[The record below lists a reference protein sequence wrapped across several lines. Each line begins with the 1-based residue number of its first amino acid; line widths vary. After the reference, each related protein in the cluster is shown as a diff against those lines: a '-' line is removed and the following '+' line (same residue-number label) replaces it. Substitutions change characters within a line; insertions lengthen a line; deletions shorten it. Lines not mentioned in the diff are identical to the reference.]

1 MIDENYVQ
9 LNGSEEIQT
18 VLLYIFR
25 QFHDLCEK
33 YGLIYNA
40 FGGTMLGAVR
50 HNGFIPWDDD
60 IDVTMPR
67 EDYERLIKILR
78 NDNDSELLVQCF
90 PDENYIYPFAKV
102 GLKETVLVEN
112 VVKNP
117 YDKLTLSIDV
127 FPVDGYPDN
136 AADIDEYCSY
146 EDNIILCA
154 YRMSNI
160 RLLLHPKRLLKKV
173 KSLWKGY
180 KYWVNKQISI
190 AKKYGVEDHELLL
203 CQGAGWGKKG
213 IIEKSTYF
221 DRKLYDFDNA
231 KIWGIRD
238 YDEHMRNLYGDY
250 MKLPPE
256 DKRTS
261 PHDDIILI
269 SQEKYRKIIDA

>member
-9 LNGSEEIQT
+9 LNGSKEIQT

-25 QFHDLCEK
+25 LFHDLCEK

-67 EDYERLIKILR
+67 EDYERLVKILR

-127 FPVDGYPDN
+127 FLLMVILIMRRILMST
-136 AADIDEYCSY
+136 ALMR
-146 EDNIILCA
+146 IILFFA
-154 YRMSNI
+154 
-160 RLLLHPKRLLKKV
+160 P
-173 KSLWKGY
+173 
-180 KYWVNKQISI
+180 
-190 AKKYGVEDHELLL
+190 
-203 CQGAGWGKKG
+203 
-213 IIEKSTYF
+213 IE
-221 DRKLYDFDNA
+221 
-231 KIWGIRD
+231 
-238 YDEHMRNLYGDY
+238 
-250 MKLPPE
+250 
-256 DKRTS
+256 
-261 PHDDIILI
+261 
-269 SQEKYRKIIDA
+269 